1 MTDHVTT
8 APDGE
13 LYYRYSPPPNTD
25 SKMILLHKHGCAII
39 GEWGK
44 GLGLVAW
51 CPLPRRNR
59 EIEDK
64 LKETDHGR

>member
-1 MTDHVTT
+1 MTTDVTT

-13 LYYRYSPPPNTD
+13 LYYRYGEPPNKS
-25 SKMILLHKHGCAII
+25 SKMLLLHKHGCAVI

-44 GLGLVAW
+44 GLGWIAW

-59 EIEDK
+59 EIEDQ
-64 LKETDHGR
+64 LKENNNGR

>member
-1 MTDHVTT
+1 MTHHVTT

-13 LYYRYSPPPNTD
+13 LYYRYSEPTNKQ
-25 SKMILLHKHGCAII
+25 SKMLLLTRQGVAILGPW
-39 GEWGK
+39 EK

-59 EIEDK
+59 ELEDQ
-64 LKETDHGR
+64 LNGEHHGR